1 VRRALLVLGALA
13 GIALTALGA
22 ATAAGAVDALGDTR
36 IGDTRITLPGSRSA
50 RLDEGKH
57 VVYYEVE
64 EDSVGD
70 ARDIAVPEL
79 QVLVRPEGSRRPLEL
94 DDYSAEFDVASGGRA
109 ARAVAAVEVPRE
121 GDYEITV
128 AARSPAPGS
137 TVVLGRPITGRI
149 ARLILGIAGAAGGL
163 GLVALMAALAV
174 ARAVRQRREARTRPG
189 R

>member
-70 ARDIAVPEL
+70 A
-79 QVLVRPEGSRRPLEL
+79 PLENN
-94 DDYSAEFDVASGGRA
+94 D
-109 ARAVAAVEVPRE
+109 
-121 GDYEITV
+121 
-128 AARSPAPGS
+128 
-137 TVVLGRPITGRI
+137 
-149 ARLILGIAGAAGGL
+149 
-163 GLVALMAALAV
+163 
-174 ARAVRQRREARTRPG
+174 
-189 R
+189 